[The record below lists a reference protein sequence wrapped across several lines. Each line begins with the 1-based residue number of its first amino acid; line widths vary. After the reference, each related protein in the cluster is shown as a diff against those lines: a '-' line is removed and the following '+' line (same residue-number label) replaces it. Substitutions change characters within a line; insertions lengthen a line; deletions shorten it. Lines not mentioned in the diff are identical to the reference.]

1 MTAGMPDFGALL
13 AQAQAMQQQVLQA
26 QADLADVRVE
36 GSSGGGL
43 VTATVDGRGD
53 LISLV
58 ITPEAF
64 DPADPDALDTL
75 GDLVVA
81 AVRDARA
88 AAEEHAGAQLS
99 RATGGLAD
107 LGGSLGA
114 LFGGGPASADD
125 EDESDD
131 WDDEELEDED
141 LEDDDLTDEDLLAG
155 DRDGTDDRFA

>member
-1 MTAGMPDFGALL
+1 MTAGMPDIGALL

-26 QADLADVRVE
+26 QADLAEVRVE
-36 GSSGGGL
+36 GTSGGGL

-53 LISLV
+53 LVSLV

-64 DPADPDALDTL
+64 DPAEPDALETL
-75 GDLVVA
+75 ADLIVA

-88 AAEEHAGAQLS
+88 AAEEQAGAQLS

-114 LFGGGPASADD
+114 LFGGAAVTQGD
-125 EDESDD
+125 EGESDD
-131 WDDEELEDED
+131 WESEEDLEDED
-141 LEDDDLTDEDLLAG
+141 LDDEDLDEGPDEGPDDAG
-155 DRDGTDDRFA
+155 DRPA